1 MIDPVRSSRPTDPI
15 PMARRSALRDGQRPT
30 TDDGDEPDVLPRAI
44 RIGLVDD
51 HHLVREGL
59 RLVLISRGFDV
70 VGESPTAAGTFE
82 LVERHRPDVLLLDL
96 SLGDADGITLL
107 RELRARAPE
116 TKVVIVSM
124 HRDPET
130 VRQALRAGAAGY
142 LVKGAHSNDLY
153 DAIDAVV
160 RGERYLHS
168 SVTKAVVDDSLRW
181 LDSGTVLTA
190 REREILTLLAARSSS
205 SEVSRRLGIS
215 PHTVRRHMANL
226 SSKLGTRGTA
236 ALVNYA
242 IREGLVREESD
253 RDHPPGPSPDDD
265 QPPRGG

>member
-1 MIDPVRSSRPTDPI
+1 MIDPVRSERPPDPI
-15 PMARRSALRDGQRPT
+15 PLARRAALRDHPLST
-30 TDDGDEPDVLPRAI
+30 TDEGDAPGVRPRPI
-44 RIGLVDD
+44 RVGLVDD

-70 VGESPTAAGTFE
+70 VGESPTASGTFE
-82 LVERHRPDVLLLDL
+82 LLERHRPDVLLLDL

-107 RELRARAPE
+107 REIRARAPE
-116 TKVVIVSM
+116 TKIVIVSM

-168 SVTKAVVDDSLRW
+168 SVTGAVVDDSLRW

-190 REREILTLLAARSSS
+190 REREILSLLATRSSAA
-205 SEVSRRLGIS
+205 EVSRRLGIS

-236 ALVNYA
+236 ALVSYA
-242 IREGLVREESD
+242 IREGLVRESTD
-253 RDHPPGPSPDDD
+253 
-265 QPPRGG
+265 

>member
-1 MIDPVRSSRPTDPI
+1 MIDPVGAAPASEPI
-15 PMARRSALRDGQRPT
+15 PLAQHAAAREGRRST
-30 TDDGDEPDVLPRAI
+30 TVDAPGMLPRPI
-44 RIGLVDD
+44 RVALVDD

-59 RLVLISRGFDV
+59 RMVLMSRGFEV

-82 LVERHRPDVLLLDL
+82 LLERHRPDVLLLDL
-96 SLGDADGITLL
+96 SLGETDGVTLL
-107 RELRARAPE
+107 REIRTRAPD
-116 TKVVIVSM
+116 TKIVIVSM

-142 LVKGAHSNDLY
+142 VVKGAHSNDLY

-168 SVTKAVVDDSLRW
+168 SVTAAVVSDSLRW

-190 REREILTLLAARSSS
+190 REREILSLLATRSSS
-205 SEVSRRLGIS
+205 TEVSRRLGIS

-236 ALVNYA
+236 ALVSYA
-242 IREGLVREESD
+242 IREGLVREPAE
-253 RDHPPGPSPDDD
+253 
-265 QPPRGG
+265 

>member
-1 MIDPVRSSRPTDPI
+1 MIDPIDSARPTDPI
-15 PMARRSALRDGQRPT
+15 PLI
-30 TDDGDEPDVLPRAI
+30 PRAGGHDRGPSAMPGDHESAAASRPI
-44 RIGLVDD
+44 RVVLVDD
-51 HHLVREGL
+51 HHLVREGM
-59 RLVLISRGFDV
+59 RLVLMSRGIDV

-82 LVERHRPDVLLLDL
+82 LLELHHPDVLLLDL
-96 SLGDADGITLL
+96 SLGETDGVTLL
-107 RELRARAPE
+107 REIRARAPD
-116 TKVVIVSM
+116 TRIVIVSM

-130 VRQALRAGAAGY
+130 VRQALRAGASGY
-142 LVKGAHSNDLY
+142 VVKGAHSNDLY

-168 SVTKAVVDDSLRW
+168 SVTGAVVDDSIRW

-190 REREILTLLAARSSS
+190 REREILSLLAVQSSS
-205 SEVSRRLGIS
+205 TEVGRRLGIS

-242 IREGLVREESD
+242 IREGLARESSD
-253 RDHPPGPSPDDD
+253 
-265 QPPRGG
+265 

>member
-1 MIDPVRSSRPTDPI
+1 MIDPIVSARPMDLI
-15 PMARRSALRDGQRPT
+15 PSPGRAAIRDGRLMIVA
-30 TDDGDEPDVLPRAI
+30 DGDGTAALARPI
-44 RIGLVDD
+44 RVGLVDD

-59 RLVLISRGFDV
+59 RLVLMSRGFDV
-70 VGESPTAAGTFE
+70 VGESPTAAGAFDLLE
-82 LVERHRPDVLLLDL
+82 VHRPDVLLLDL
-96 SLGDADGITLL
+96 SLGETDGVTLL
-107 RELRARAPE
+107 REIRVRAPA

-142 LVKGAHSNDLY
+142 VVKGAHSDDLC
-153 DAIDAVV
+153 DAIDAVI

-168 SVTKAVVDDSLRW
+168 SVTGAVVDDSLRW
-181 LDSGTVLTA
+181 LDSDTVLTS
-190 REREILTLLAARSSS
+190 REREILSMLAARSSTAD
-205 SEVSRRLGIS
+205 VSRRLGIS

-242 IREGLVREESD
+242 IREGLVRERSD
-253 RDHPPGPSPDDD
+253 
-265 QPPRGG
+265 

>member
-1 MIDPVRSSRPTDPI
+1 MIEPARFGPPTDPI
-15 PMARRSALRDGQRPT
+15 PLRRRAGESDRHPSPEATRDEHGPS
-30 TDDGDEPDVLPRAI
+30 RAPV
-44 RIGLVDD
+44 RVALVDD

-59 RLVLISRGFDV
+59 RLVLMSHGFDV
-70 VGESPTAAGTFE
+70 VGESPTAGGAFQ
-82 LVERHRPDVLLLDL
+82 LVERHQPDVLLLDL
-96 SLGDADGITLL
+96 SLGDADGLTLL
-107 RELRARAPE
+107 REIRARAPE
-116 TKVVIVSM
+116 TKIVVVSM

-142 LVKGAHSNDLY
+142 LVKGAHSDDLY

-168 SVTKAVVDDSLRW
+168 SVTASVVDDSLRW

-190 REREILTLLAARSSS
+190 REREILSLLAARHGS
-205 SEVSRRLGIS
+205 SEVGRRLGIS
-215 PHTVRRHMANL
+215 PHTVRRHIANL

-242 IREGLVREESD
+242 IREGLGRESSD
-253 RDHPPGPSPDDD
+253 
-265 QPPRGG
+265 

>member
-1 MIDPVRSSRPTDPI
+1 MIDPIASARPTDPI
-15 PMARRSALRDGQRPT
+15 PMAPRAAPRGRQGPAS
-30 TDDGDEPDVLPRAI
+30 DEGEDPGVLPRPI
-44 RIGLVDD
+44 RVGLVDD

-70 VGESPTAAGTFE
+70 VGESPTAAGAFE
-82 LVERHRPDVLLLDL
+82 LLERHRPDVLLLDL
-96 SLGDADGITLL
+96 SLGEADGITLL
-107 RELRARAPE
+107 REIRARAFG

-168 SVTKAVVDDSLRW
+168 SVTAAVVDDSLRW

-190 REREILTLLAARSSS
+190 REREILSLLATSLSSA
-205 SEVSRRLGIS
+205 EVSRRLGIS
-215 PHTVRRHMANL
+215 PHTVRRHIANL

-236 ALVNYA
+236 ALIDYA
-242 IREGLVREESD
+242 IREGLARESSE
-253 RDHPPGPSPDDD
+253 
-265 QPPRGG
+265 

>member
-1 MIDPVRSSRPTDPI
+1 M
-15 PMARRSALRDGQRPT
+15 
-30 TDDGDEPDVLPRAI
+30 
-44 RIGLVDD
+44 
-51 HHLVREGL
+51 
-59 RLVLISRGFDV
+59 
-70 VGESPTAAGTFE
+70 
-82 LVERHRPDVLLLDL
+82 
-96 SLGDADGITLL
+96 
-107 RELRARAPE
+107 
-116 TKVVIVSM
+116 VIVSM
-124 HRDPET
+124 HRDPVT

-168 SVTKAVVDDSLRW
+168 SVTGAVVDDSLRW

-190 REREILTLLAARSSS
+190 REREILSLLATRSSAA
-205 SEVSRRLGIS
+205 EVSRRLGIS

-242 IREGLVREESD
+242 IREGLVRESTD
-253 RDHPPGPSPDDD
+253 
-265 QPPRGG
+265 